1 MVENM
6 IFEQMINQEYE
17 SSKNRKSD
25 INEHL
30 QLLYELATDCDHV
43 TEMGVRFGDSTR
55 AFLRAHV
62 TLRSYD
68 IQLDSNVIELFK
80 QAHEAGHDVKYIK
93 ADVRQVEIEET
104 DLLFIDTWH
113 SYPQL
118 KQELYLHGNKAR
130 KYLAFHDT
138 WTYGMRDESWEKN
151 RAPVGTEGL
160 LPAIIR
166 FMIENPHWKFK
177 EFRTNNNG
185 LTVLERG

>member
-1 MVENM
+1 MNYATM
-6 IFEQMINQEYE
+6 IEEEYQR
-17 SSKNRKSD
+17 SKNNKSD

-30 QLLYELATDCDHV
+30 QLLYELANGCEHV

-55 AFLRAHV
+55 AFLKAGV
-62 TLRSYD
+62 VLRSYD
-68 IQLDSNVIELFK
+68 IQLDDRVVALFK
-80 QAHEAGHDVKYIK
+80 KADAAGYDVKYIK

-104 DLLFIDTWH
+104 DFLFIDTWH

-118 KQELYLHGNKAR
+118 KQELHLHGNKAR

-138 WTYGMRDESWEKN
+138 WTYGVRDESWDKN
-151 RAPVGTEGL
+151 RKPIGTEGL

-166 FMIENPHWKFK
+166 FMIDNPHWKFK

>member
-1 MVENM
+1 MKFHEM
-6 IFEQMINQEYE
+6 IEQEFQ

-25 INEHL
+25 ICEHL
-30 QLLYELATDCDHV
+30 QLLYDLAKDCKHV

-55 AFLRAHV
+55 AFLKAEV
-62 TLRSYD
+62 VLRSYD
-68 IQLDSNVIELFK
+68 IQLNPKVIELFK
-80 QAHEAGHDVKYIK
+80 AADDAGRDVKYIK

-130 KYLAFHDT
+130 KYLVFHDT

-151 RAPVGTEGL
+151 RTPIGTEGL

>member
-1 MVENM
+1 MNYDE
-6 IFEQMINQEYE
+6 MINVEYE
-17 SSKNRKSD
+17 NSKNRNSD

-30 QLLYELATDCDHV
+30 QLLYELALECEHV

-55 AFLRAHV
+55 AFLKAGAI
-62 TLRSYD
+62 LRSYD
-68 IQLDSNVIELFK
+68 IQLDDKVTSLFK
-80 QAHEAGHDVKYIK
+80 RSDSAGLDVKYIK
-93 ADVRQVEIEET
+93 ADVRQIEIEET

-118 KQELYLHGNKAR
+118 KHELHLHGNKAR
-130 KYLAFHDT
+130 KYLVFHDT
-138 WTYGMRDESWEKN
+138 WTYGVRDESWDKN
-151 RAPVGTEGL
+151 KKPVGTEGL

-166 FMIENPHWKFK
+166 FMIDNPHWKFK